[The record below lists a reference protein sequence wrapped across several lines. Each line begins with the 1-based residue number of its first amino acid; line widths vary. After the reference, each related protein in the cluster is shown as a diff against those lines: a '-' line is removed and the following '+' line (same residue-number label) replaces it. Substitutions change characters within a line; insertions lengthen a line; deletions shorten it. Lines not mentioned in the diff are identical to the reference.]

1 MLLIMAK
8 LHRSRNHKIIAG
20 VCGGLAETFGVSPM
34 LIRTLFVLSF
44 VLPGPQAIFYLV
56 AWILMPKA

>member
-1 MLLIMAK
+1 
-8 LHRSRNHKIIAG
+8 
-20 VCGGLAETFGVSPM
+20 M

-56 AWILMPKA
+56 AWILMSKA